1 MFEHNLSWDQ
11 VVHMCRQAHP
21 EDEQLVADA
30 FQADQLGLEATEAE
44 VAEMA
49 EHAQAH

>member
-1 MFEHNLSWDQ
+1 MAEHNLSWDQ

-30 FQADQLGLEATEAE
+30 FQADQLGQEAAE
-44 VAEMA
+44 VAEEEA
-49 EHAQAH
+49 A